1 MRARSGASHGV
12 SHRLSHAT
20 AAVTF
25 RSNGDQRAHTIGGG
39 SSRGSNHTQVVSL
52 TLRPV
57 AQIEAF
63 DVGTLDVEL
72 KLATAILDLRDA
84 VKAAAASAPRFE
96 LESAQI
102 ELRFVVTRDGH
113 ITLIARG
120 ERSEAVTHT
129 LRLHIAGRP
138 T

>member
-1 MRARSGASHGV
+1 
-12 SHRLSHAT
+12 
-20 AAVTF
+20 
-25 RSNGDQRAHTIGGG
+25 
-39 SSRGSNHTQVVSL
+39 L

-63 DVGTLDVEL
+63 DVGTPDVEL

-138 T
+138 A